1 MGMAASA
8 HSQATE
14 NLRVKYQKLKHGI
27 QHLIQHSIQL
37 QRCIQTTIVVCRNE
51 VGGEGQGS
59 RNRSF

>member
-27 QHLIQHSIQL
+27 QHLIQL
-37 QRCIQTTIVVCRNE
+37 QRCIQTTIVVSRNE